1 LLTEEETRLDV
12 WREKLQT
19 ALGINGQII
28 IDAIPEVELLI
39 GSQPPVPNV
48 PPEDAQ
54 NRFNLVFQNFIRVFA
69 SKEHPLVMFLDDL
82 QWADLA
88 SLKLIQLLV
97 TAAKSGLFLIGAYR
111 DNEVNAVHPLKL
123 TVEEMQKNGT
133 VITEIFCSRLELP
146 QINQLIAETLHCPLE
161 QSEPLAELILAKTDG
176 NPFFINQ
183 FLQSLYGE
191 KLLAFDFA
199 RGCWEWNL
207 EQIRAK
213 GMTENVIE
221 LLAGRMQKLSE

>member
-1 LLTEEETRLDV
+1 MRQLLTEEETQLQE

-54 NRFNLVFQNFIRVFA
+54 NRFNLVWQNFIRVFA

-82 QWADLA
+82 QWADSA

-97 TAAKSGLFLIGAYR
+97 TAAKSGLFLIGADR

-123 TVEEMQKNGT
+123 TVE
-133 VITEIFCSRLELP
+133 
-146 QINQLIAETLHCPLE
+146 
-161 QSEPLAELILAKTDG
+161 
-176 NPFFINQ
+176 
-183 FLQSLYGE
+183 
-191 KLLAFDFA
+191 
-199 RGCWEWNL
+199 
-207 EQIRAK
+207 
-213 GMTENVIE
+213 
-221 LLAGRMQKLSE
+221 